1 MTDLENIEK
10 GIHFNRNYSKT
21 GFTKKNSFQT
31 NNIFIHYSHCVVE
44 IVTEISFF
52 SVYKA

>member
-21 GFTKKNSFQT
+21 GFTKKTLNTPLTVRSP
-31 NNIFIHYSHCVVE
+31 YAKV
-44 IVTEISFF
+44 
-52 SVYKA
+52 

>member
-21 GFTKKNSFQT
+21 GFTKKNQFPNQQYLYSLLSLCGR
-31 NNIFIHYSHCVVE
+31 NCDRNFIL
-44 IVTEISFF
+44 
-52 SVYKA
+52 

>member
-21 GFTKKNSFQT
+21 GFTKKTVSKGT
-31 NNIFIHYSHCVVE
+31 
-44 IVTEISFF
+44 ISLFTTLT
-52 SVYKA
+52 VW

>member
-21 GFTKKNSFQT
+21 GFTKKNIKHAIDGQKPLCKSVT
-31 NNIFIHYSHCVVE
+31 GVEVVFPGRYFGR
-44 IVTEISFF
+44 I
-52 SVYKA
+52 